1 MPDFDHT
8 LTIKV
13 RDYEL
18 DAQGIVNNAN
28 YLHYLELTRHD
39 FCERFGIPFGEMHRR
54 GLDPVVRKV
63 EIEYF
68 NPLRSG
74 DSMLSSLRMD
84 RQGPRFIFS
93 QEIRNALTGEPVVK
107 ALVTV
112 VCLENGRL
120 SRGDALAEAFESYF
134 KLRQDD

>member
-1 MPDFDHT
+1 MPELDHSM
-8 LTIKV
+8 LIKV

-63 EIEYF
+63 EIEYLSS
-68 NPLRSG
+68 LRSG
-74 DSMLSSLRMD
+74 DTMDSRLRMD
-84 RQGPRFIFS
+84 REGARFVFTQQIF
-93 QEIRNALTGEPVVK
+93 NAATGEAVVK
-107 ALVTV
+107 ARVTV
-112 VCLENGRL
+112 VCLENGRM
-120 SRGDALAEAFESYF
+120 SRGDLLAEAFADYL
-134 KLRQDD
+134 KK